1 MLRASMA
8 SSSTVTLRHKF
19 VEQLRVTA
27 GGLPSTYWFLWV
39 GTLVNRLGGFVVP
52 FMAIYLTRERGLTEE
67 QAGFVVALYGAGSM
81 LSALVGGMLADR
93 FGRRIALVLG
103 LWLASG
109 GMIFLG
115 FSEHLLW
122 LRIAAFTAGLLADLY
137 RPAVSA
143 AISDVVAPN
152 DRARAFGLLYWVVNV
167 GFAIAIP
174 LGGLVAQGGFLL
186 LFVAD
191 ALTTFLY
198 GCVVWLKVPE
208 TSPQLAPSRS
218 LLPSLVPF
226 KDKIFVAFWMPNFLV
241 ALLFFQSNTA
251 LALDLINRGMGTREY
266 GAIMA
271 VNGVMI
277 VLLQPFVARS
287 VSRFRRSAVL
297 AAGAV
302 FTGVGFGLHALPATM
317 PLAMLAVAVWTMGEI
332 LGATIA
338 SSVVA
343 DLASPQLRGSY
354 QGVYSMS
361 WGVASCLA
369 PALGGMVLGRFGSA
383 TLWGACL
390 LVGLLAGMWHLASA
404 DARRRHL
411 EQLRLQHSGLST
423 NVD

>member
-1 MLRASMA
+1 MLRASMP
-8 SSSTVTLRHKF
+8 SLSTATLRHKL
-19 VEQLRVTA
+19 VEQMRVTA

-67 QAGFVVALYGAGSM
+67 QAGFVAALYGAGSM

-109 GMIFLG
+109 GMLFLG
-115 FSEHLLW
+115 FSEQLLW

-152 DRARAFGLLYWVVNV
+152 DRIRAFGLLYWVVNV
-167 GFAIAIP
+167 GFAIAAP

-208 TSPQLAPSRS
+208 TSTQLAPSRS

-226 KDKIFVAFWMPNFLV
+226 KDKIFLAFWVPKFLV
-241 ALLFFQSNTA
+241 ALIFFQSHTS
-251 LALDLINRGMGTREY
+251 LALDLINRGMGTKEY

-277 VLLQPFVARS
+277 VLLQPFIARN
-287 VSRFRRSAVL
+287 VSQWRRSAVL

-302 FTGVGFGLHALPATM
+302 FTGLGFGLHALSSTL

-332 LGATIA
+332 LAATVS

-343 DLASPQLRGSY
+343 DLAPPQLRGSY
-354 QGVYSMS
+354 QGVFSMS

-369 PALGGMVLGRFGSA
+369 PALGGMVLGRFGSD

-390 LVGLLAGMWHLASA
+390 LTGLLAGAWDLASA

-411 EQLRLQHSGLST
+411 EQLRLQHSGVSA